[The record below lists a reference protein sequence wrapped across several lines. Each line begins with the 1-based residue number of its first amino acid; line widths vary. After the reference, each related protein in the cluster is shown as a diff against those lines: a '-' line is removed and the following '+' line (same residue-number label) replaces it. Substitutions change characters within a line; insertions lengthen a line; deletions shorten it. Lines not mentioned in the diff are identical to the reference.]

1 MKKTSAEEVMFDSAA
16 NQAAESETASTTDAV
31 KFTNADQPAN
41 ETVKPAPSSSDL
53 AALTTKVTEL
63 TSDLQRTRAD
73 FENYRKQVEAQRSQ
87 SMTIAA
93 QATVEKFLPL
103 IDDFDRA
110 LSTYPEQLAPLAK
123 GFAKTLKDLKL
134 EKITSAEGTE
144 FNPDFHE
151 AVSVVDEGGD
161 SEVVA
166 ETLRSGYLYDG
177 AVIRAAM
184 VKVKR
189 I

>member
-1 MKKTSAEEVMFDSAA
+1 MKKTPAEETIHDPAAGQTAGVETAKATAA
-16 NQAAESETASTTDAV
+16 NTNSSQSTNINTAEPAA
-31 KFTNADQPAN
+31 
-41 ETVKPAPSSSDL
+41 SSSEF
-53 AALTTKVTEL
+53 ATLTAKVAEL
-63 TSDLQRTRAD
+63 TGDLQRTRAD
-73 FENYRKQVEAQRSQ
+73 FENYRKQVEAQRRQ
-87 SMTIAA
+87 SMTLAT

-103 IDDFDRA
+103 VDDFDRA

-123 GFAKTLKDLKL
+123 SFAKTLQELKL
-134 EKITSAEGTE
+134 EKIASAEGTE

-161 SEVVA
+161 SEAIA

-189 I
+189 V

>member
-1 MKKTSAEEVMFDSAA
+1 MKKTPAEEATRDSAA
-16 NQAAESETASTTDAV
+16 SQTAKAETVEAATAAN
-31 KFTNADQPAN
+31 TNANQSTNINATEP
-41 ETVKPAPSSSDL
+41 TAPSSEL
-53 AALTTKVTEL
+53 AALTAKVAEL

-87 SMTIAA
+87 SMALAA

-103 IDDFDRA
+103 VDDFDRA

-123 GFAKTLKDLKL
+123 SFAKTLQELKL
-134 EKITSAEGTE
+134 EKIASAEGTE

-161 SEVVA
+161 SEVIA